1 MRSSSRVIDLDIS
14 EFYFAKPKIIKLPTS
29 VHAACTY
36 VFRILF
42 TNVMFLRLTIAL
54 SLALFSSAGS
64 VEDTWNKAD
73 IALNEVQKK
82 FAEVKEHAK
91 QVEEEVMEDSK
102 KETES
107 VAEAESK
114 TEESAMTAEE
124 SKAELE
130 SEKSKVEAE
139 IEARKKDLDSS
150 FLEGMDSSFLEIPE
164 SFAKFPQVAEDLK
177 QLKEAEQVY
186 KDKMSL
192 LHQKDDELL
201 QMANKDFEDSHKTAA
216 LMGSLRLLHEKK
228 KKGSSFMEISEE
240 PSEKKTETEKPNLRS
255 SFVQKDEMPAA
266 FQRILKAEEALRA
279 VNEKLARDFHLS

>member
-1 MRSSSRVIDLDIS
+1 
-14 EFYFAKPKIIKLPTS
+14 
-29 VHAACTY
+29 
-36 VFRILF
+36 
-42 TNVMFLRLTIAL
+42 MFLRLTIAL
-54 SLALFSSAGS
+54 SLALLSSASS

-73 IALNEVQKK
+73 IALYEVQKK

-91 QVEEEVMEDSK
+91 QVEEEVMEGSK

-114 TEESAMTAEE
+114 KEENAMAAEE

-186 KDKMSL
+186 KDKMLL

-201 QMANKDFEDSHKTAA
+201 AMANKDFDESHKTAA

-228 KKGSSFMEISEE
+228 KNPSFMELNEE
-240 PSEKKTETEKPNLRS
+240 PSEKQTETEKPNLRS
-255 SFVQKDEMPAA
+255 SFVQKDEMPVA

-279 VNEKLARDFHLS
+279 VNDKLAREFHLS